1 MINMCLGF
9 HFPMNYME
17 GVQVDFEKLATE
29 WARLETVQDYEHLI
43 IRSIH

>member
-17 GVQVDFEKLATE
+17 GVQVDFEKLSTLFAFRGHSKTAVNTKE
-29 WARLETVQDYEHLI
+29 
-43 IRSIH
+43 S